1 MQITNLKMVLK
12 SRANFFLQVTET
24 FLGEKFVK
32 ELFLKKNC
40 NFNYD
45 NFVNNIERGANNF
58 IENNTDNLFEPTK
71 TRPRKIFEFKLIES
85 KDAF

>member
-1 MQITNLKMVLK
+1 MQITNLKMVFK
-12 SRANFFLQVTET
+12 SRVNFFLMVTET
-24 FLGEKFVK
+24 FLGEKSVK
-32 ELFLKKNC
+32 VLFLKKKC